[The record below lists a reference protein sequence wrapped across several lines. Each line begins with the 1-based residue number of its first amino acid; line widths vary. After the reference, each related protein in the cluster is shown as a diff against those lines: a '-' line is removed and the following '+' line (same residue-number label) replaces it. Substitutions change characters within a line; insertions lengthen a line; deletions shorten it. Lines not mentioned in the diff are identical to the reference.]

1 LIFEYWMKAMPKNSS
16 IAIGDHFANFIE
28 QQIAKGRYGSAT
40 DVVAAGLRLLEERET
55 RLEALRSALIEG
67 ERSGAPT
74 PFDIEEFLDEM
85 RSGRA
90 AQR

>member
-1 LIFEYWMKAMPKNSS
+1 MPKRNSV
-16 IAIGDHFANFIE
+16 AVGDHFADFIE
-28 QQIAKGRYGSAT
+28 RQIAQGRYDSAT

-85 RSGRA
+85 RSDRA

>member
-1 LIFEYWMKAMPKNSS
+1 MPENNSV
-16 IAIGDHFANFIE
+16 AIGDHFADFIE
-28 QQIAKGRYGSAT
+28 RQIARGRYGSAT
-40 DVVAAGLRLLEERET
+40 DVVAAGLRLLEEHEA

-85 RSGRA
+85 RSDRA